1 MDIRVDS
8 LATVDIMVHGCP
20 QLPEGQSQNSP
31 ITPTGYQETIFTL
44 IRIHRLFQPPHHQWA
59 AFKHWFRK
67 GS

>member
-31 ITPTGYQETIFTL
+31 VTPTGYQETIFTDKDPQ
-44 IRIHRLFQPPHHQWA
+44 IIPTSSSSV
-59 AFKHWFRK
+59 
-67 GS
+67 GSF